1 MITMQKIENKN
12 ILQELKDLRDKLD
25 SIIETLEIMS
35 DEELV
40 ESIKKAEKDIEE
52 GRLINYFELTKEL
65 GIRD

>member
-1 MITMQKIENKN
+1 MQKIENKN